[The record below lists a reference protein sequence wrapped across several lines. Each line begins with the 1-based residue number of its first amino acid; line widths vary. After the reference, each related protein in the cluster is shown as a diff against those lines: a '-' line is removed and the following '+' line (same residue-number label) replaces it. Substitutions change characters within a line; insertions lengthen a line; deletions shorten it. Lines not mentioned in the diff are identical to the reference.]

1 MERSMLQTYVIGS
14 DKAVPMYKKAFGA
27 KLISSYL
34 NDDGTYYHSELD
46 IEGEILSVAE
56 RDVSSEDNQ
65 KTVTGNTM
73 QFCFEYGEG
82 GEEKI
87 RKAYE
92 VIKEGAQINTS
103 LGPCEYSPLLVD
115 LTDKFGVRWCLFV

>member
-14 DKAVPMYKKAFGA
+14 DKAVPMYEKAFGA

-56 RDVSSEDNQ
+56 RNVSSEENQ
-65 KTVTGNTM
+65 NTVTGNTM
-73 QFCFEYGEG
+73 QFCLEYGEG

-87 RKAYE
+87 QKAYE
-92 VIKEGAQINTS
+92 VLKEGAQIHTPPS
-103 LGPCEYSPLLVD
+103 PCEYSPLIVD
-115 LTDKFGVRWCLFV
+115 LTDTFGVRWCLFV